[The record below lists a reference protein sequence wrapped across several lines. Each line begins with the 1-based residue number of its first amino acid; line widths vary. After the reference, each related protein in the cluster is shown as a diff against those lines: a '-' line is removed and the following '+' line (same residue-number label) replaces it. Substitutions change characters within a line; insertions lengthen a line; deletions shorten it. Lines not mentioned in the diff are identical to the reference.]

1 MVRSLGCILTI
12 LAWTDA
18 DAPDLKTVTLHIP
31 SRFLPIRLPSCSP
44 MPSERA
50 RMTVG
55 LTVDR
60 RFGMHSD

>member
-12 LAWTDA
+12 LHGRGRPRPEDGDTAHPLPLPPYSSAKLFSDA
-18 DAPDLKTVTLHIP
+18 
-31 SRFLPIRLPSCSP
+31 
-44 MPSERA
+44 ERA